1 MTHPAPVLLV
11 GGAGLVGRTAARTFR
26 ALHPEVTLAIAGR
39 DLAKAR
45 TVADTVA
52 PADAVRVDLARRDLG
67 LPHDAPFG
75 AIAVFLRDDTLNTLR
90 FAQDRDI
97 PYLSLST
104 GSFELAP
111 EVALHQQRP
120 DRSAVLLQS
129 HWLGG
134 AASLPA
140 LAAARAFAR
149 VDAIRIGAVLDPEDM
164 GGPAADADYE
174 RLTGAAPHAFVRQD
188 GAWRWATGD
197 AGTRTFRTVDGAA
210 VTGATYAPFDTLSL
224 AAATGARD
232 VRFDLVVG
240 DSASRRRGEPFSTEL
255 VVELDGVRADG
266 MRATDRIELVHPQ
279 GQAPLTALF
288 VALGLERLLGLDG
301 APPPPPGLHLPDT
314 LLSPDTALRHLR
326 AIGATVHTT

>member
-1 MTHPAPVLLV
+1 MPLPAPVLLV
-11 GGAGLVGRTAARTFR
+11 GGAGLVGRLAARTFR
-26 ALHPEVTLAIAGR
+26 SLHPDAPVTLAGR

-45 TVADTVA
+45 AVADTLPLA
-52 PADAVRVDLARRDLG
+52 NAVRVDLARRDLG
-67 LPHDAPFG
+67 IPADTPHA
-75 AIAVFLRDDTLNTLR
+75 AIAVFLRDETLNTLR
-90 FAQDRDI
+90 FAQDRGI
-97 PYLSLST
+97 PYISLST

-111 EVALHQQRP
+111 EVALHTQRP
-120 DRSAVLLQS
+120 DRSAMLLQS

-174 RLTGAAPHAFVRQD
+174 RLTGAAPHAFVRRQ
-188 GAWRWATGD
+188 GAWTWATGD
-197 AGTRTFRTVDGAA
+197 EASRTFRTVDGSR
-210 VTGATYAPFDTLSL
+210 VSGSTYAPFDTLSL

-240 DSASRRRGEPFSTEL
+240 ESASRRRGEPFSTEI
-255 VVELDGVRADG
+255 VIELDGVRADG
-266 MRATDRIELVHPQ
+266 APVTTRVELMHPQ

-301 APPPPPGLHLPDT
+301 APPPRPGLHLPDT
-314 LLSPDTALRHLR
+314 LIDPDNALRHLH
-326 AIGATVHTT
+326 AIGTTVRHA